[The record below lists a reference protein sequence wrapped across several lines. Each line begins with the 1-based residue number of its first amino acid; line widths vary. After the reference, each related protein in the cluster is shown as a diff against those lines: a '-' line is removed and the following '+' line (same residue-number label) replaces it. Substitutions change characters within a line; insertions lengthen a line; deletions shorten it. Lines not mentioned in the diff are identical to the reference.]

1 MLALQNLNVAYGNL
15 QVVWDVSLKVKR
27 GEIVALLGLNG
38 AGKTTTLK
46 AIAGILSPLSGS
58 VILNG
63 ENVTGVSTYQLV
75 KKGLVFVPEERNLF
89 PAMSVHENLL
99 MGAYII
105 RNKKQVEENLE
116 YVLSLFPRLAERS
129 KQLAGTLSGGESQM
143 LAIARG
149 LMTRPR
155 MFMLDEPSMGLSPKN
170 VEIVFETIEKL
181 KKEMVTIIIVE
192 QNVNTT
198 LAFSDRAYVMEQGQI
213 MMEGASEKVS
223 RRKRSQTISGHR
235 LKNGGGH

>member
-1 MLALQNLNVAYGNL
+1 MTKMLALQNLNVAYGNL

-170 VEIVFETIEKL
+170 VEVVFETIEKL

-223 RRKRSQTISGHR
+223 RDENVRKLYLGIA
-235 LKNGGGH
+235 

>member
-1 MLALQNLNVAYGNL
+1 MLALQNLNVSYGNL

-129 KQLAGTLSGGESQM
+129 NQLAGTLSGGESQM

-223 RRKRSQTISGHR
+223 RDENVRKLYLGIA
-235 LKNGGGH
+235 

>member
-1 MLALQNLNVAYGNL
+1 MLDLQNLNVAYGNL
-15 QVVWDVSLKVKR
+15 QVVWDVSLKVDQ

-58 VILNG
+58 VRLNG

-105 RNKKQVEENLE
+105 HNRKQVEENLE
-116 YVLSLFPRLAERS
+116 YVLGLFPRLAERS
-129 KQLAGTLSGGESQM
+129 RQLAGTLSGGESQM

-170 VEIVFETIEKL
+170 VDIVFETIEKL

-198 LAFSDRAYVMEQGQI
+198 LAFADRAYVMEQGRI
-213 MMEGASEKVS
+213 AMEGASDKIS
-223 RRKRSQTISGHR
+223 RDENVRKLYLGIA
-235 LKNGGGH
+235 

>member
-1 MLALQNLNVAYGNL
+1 MLDLQNLNVAYGNL
-15 QVVWDVSLKVKR
+15 QVVWDVSLKVDQ

-58 VILNG
+58 VRLNG

-105 RNKKQVEENLE
+105 HNRKQVEENLE
-116 YVLSLFPRLAERS
+116 YVLGLFPRLAERS
-129 KQLAGTLSGGESQM
+129 RQLAGTLSGGESQM

-170 VEIVFETIEKL
+170 VDIVFETIEKL

-198 LAFSDRAYVMEQGQI
+198 LAFADRAYVMEQGRI
-213 MMEGASEKVS
+213 AMEGASDKIS
-223 RRKRSQTISGHR
+223 RDENVRKLYLGIV
-235 LKNGGGH
+235 